1 MSKDMLAMIET
12 MNQKS
17 LEVQL
22 ALQCAPVL
30 TGIKVANLLII
41 EKNTAQ
47 SLPELLGDEK
57 FAYRLLYERKNKLV
71 YLIYNRDK
79 LLEYMEIK
87 EVTVLLK
94 FFGYKDNSLENILNE
109 ISCRYESYMSGC
121 GDFPHELGL
130 LLGYPVEDVLGFI
143 HHQGQNFLYTGY
155 WKVYGNLEQAKLL
168 FEAFDKAQERAVIT
182 IYQGNSI
189 KTIVNA
195 G

>member
-1 MSKDMLAMIET
+1 MSKDMLAMVEM

-47 SLPELLGDEK
+47 SIPELLGDGK
-57 FAYRLLYERKNKLV
+57 LAYRLLYERKNKLV

-79 LLEYMEIK
+79 LLEYIEMK
-87 EVTVLLK
+87 KVAVLLRV
-94 FFGYKDNSLENILNE
+94 FGYKDSSLENILNE
-109 ISCRYESYMSGC
+109 ISCRYESYMSEG

-155 WKVYGNLEQAKLL
+155 WKVYGNPEQAKLL
-168 FEAFDKAQERAVIT
+168 FEAFDKAQEKAVIT
-182 IYQGNSI
+182 IYPGNSI
-189 KTIVNA
+189 KSMVNA